1 MSVQNNPYQPVMPP
15 QPYQRD
21 SSTAIVSLV
30 FGILAYFILP
40 VLGALVAVICG
51 HVAMSEINNSNG
63 LVKGKGL
70 ATAGLIMGYVQLG
83 LVLITVAILLLL
95 APAMGSVFSD
105 INSSMYY

>member
-40 VLGALVAVICG
+40 ILGALVAVICG

-83 LVLITVAILLLL
+83 LFVVVIAALLLL
-95 APAMGSVFSD
+95 APTMGSVFSD